1 MLEELPAIDFPR
13 PPFRGSVRLA
23 RDSKEGEFVEDKP
36 LVVGEEYE
44 RLGGKKL
51 SLIDVLAQSVG
62 FMGPVFA
69 SAFVLPLMFGFGF
82 SGRGAGTSSGLV
94 VLLSAIGVFALA
106 WIVSRYAK
114 KIHAAGALYDYVS
127 QGLGHTIGAASGWM
141 YYGGTIVLTTAL
153 GVLLGGYVHDNLLPV
168 VFGIEDPIFP
178 IWVWDA
184 ILALGLFAVLFLGVQ
199 LSTRVQLTLALI
211 SMAVVLIF
219 AITVIAD
226 LGGDNDFGKVFDPS
240 PEGGFSGILFGVLY
254 GVLAFVGF
262 ETAANLAEE
271 TVDPKRSI
279 PRAVLG
285 AVLIVGV
292 FYLILAYVEV
302 AGFGFD
308 LAVILDPAVASA
320 PLFALAD
327 PSSGFG
333 SEFWL
338 KTLLVVVFLDMLA
351 VYVGA
356 GVASTRGVFA
366 LARDR
371 RLPRMAASVSRHGTP
386 TGAILLLIAIQALWI
401 YLAEGNDTIFAL
413 PDLPHYFS
421 IFAWGAAF
429 GAFAIVVVYFVL
441 SVSGLVGLAKD
452 QGYAGV
458 VVAAFIGMVVSAGAM
473 FGSFYEV
480 PSPLW
485 LASLYALIWGLI
497 GLVVMLV
504 VRGRAPASEALA
516 ELRE

>member
-1 MLEELPAIDFPR
+1 
-13 PPFRGSVRLA
+13 
-23 RDSKEGEFVEDKP
+23 VEDKP

-62 FMGPVFA
+62 FMGPVFV

-82 SGRGAGTSSGLV
+82 AGRGAGTSAGLA
-94 VLLSAIGVFALA
+94 VLLSAIGIFALA

-114 KIHAAGALYDYVS
+114 KIHAAGSLYDYVT
-127 QGLGHTIGAASGWM
+127 QGLGLTIGAAAGWL
-141 YYGGTIVLTTAL
+141 YYSGTIVLTTAL
-153 GVLLGGYVHDNLLPV
+153 GVLLGGYVHDFLLPAFEV
-168 VFGIEDPIFP
+168 GPFFP

-184 ILALGLFAVLFLGVQ
+184 IFALGLFAVLYFGVQ
-199 LSTRVQLTLALI
+199 ISTRVQLTLALI
-211 SMAVVLIF
+211 SMAVVLVF
-219 AITVIAD
+219 LITVIAD

-271 TVDPKRSI
+271 TADPKRSI

-292 FYLILAYVEV
+292 FYLIAAYVEV

-308 LAVILDPAVASA
+308 LSVILDPAVASA

-327 PSSGFG
+327 PSSEFG

-338 KTLLVVVFLDMLA
+338 KTLLVVVLLDMLA
-351 VYVGA
+351 VYIGA

-371 RLPRMAASVSRHGTP
+371 RLPKMAASVSRHGTP
-386 TGAILLLIAIQALWI
+386 AGAIVLLIVIQALWI
-401 YLAEGNDTIFAL
+401 LLAEGNDTIFAL
-413 PDLPHYFS
+413 PEQPHYFS

-429 GAFAIVVVYFVL
+429 GAFALVVVYFVL

-452 QGYAGV
+452 EGYAGV
-458 VVAAFIGMVVSAGAM
+458 VVAAFVGMVVSAGAM
-473 FGSFYEV
+473 FGSFYKV

-485 LASLYALIWGLI
+485 LAALYAVIWGGI
-497 GLVVMLV
+497 GLVYMLA
-504 VRGRAPASEALA
+504 VRGREPASEALA
-516 ELRE
+516 ELRG

>member
-1 MLEELPAIDFPR
+1 M
-13 PPFRGSVRLA
+13 
-23 RDSKEGEFVEDKP
+23 EDKP

-44 RLGGKKL
+44 RLGSKTL

-82 SGRGAGTSSGLV
+82 SGRGAGTSTGLV
-94 VLLSAIGVFALA
+94 VLLSAIGIFALA

-127 QGLGHTIGAASGWM
+127 QGLGNTIGASAGWL

-153 GVLLGGYVHDNLLPV
+153 GVLLGGYVHDNLLPA
-168 VFGIEDPIFP
+168 FEIGPFFP
-178 IWVWDA
+178 VWVWDA
-184 ILALGLFAVLFLGVQ
+184 ILALGLFAVLYFGVQ
-199 LSTRVQLTLALI
+199 LSTRVQLTLALV

-219 AITVIAD
+219 VITVIID
-226 LGGDNDFGKVFDPS
+226 LGGDNDFAKVFDPS
-240 PEGGFSGILFGVLY
+240 PEGFGFSGILFGVLY

-271 TVDPKRSI
+271 TADPKRSI

-285 AVLIVGV
+285 AVVIVGV
-292 FYLILAYVEV
+292 FYLIVAYVEV

-308 LAVILDPAVASA
+308 LAVILSPEVAGA
-320 PLFALAD
+320 PLFALAA
-327 PSSGFG
+327 PGATEFG

-371 RLPRMAASVSRHGTP
+371 RLPKALAAVSSHGTP
-386 TGAILLLIAIQALWI
+386 TAAIALLIVIQALWI
-401 YLAEGNDTIFAL
+401 LLAEGNDTIFAL
-413 PDLPHYFS
+413 PDVPHYFS

-429 GAFAIVVVYFVL
+429 GAFALVVVYLVL
-441 SVSGLVGLAKD
+441 CVSGLVGLAKD
-452 QGYAGV
+452 PGYVGV
-458 VVAAFIGMVVSAGAM
+458 VVAAFIGMAVCVGAIY
-473 FGSFYEV
+473 GSFYKV

-485 LASLYALIWGLI
+485 LASLYAVIWGLI
-497 GLVVMLV
+497 GLVYMLL

>member
-1 MLEELPAIDFPR
+1 
-13 PPFRGSVRLA
+13 
-23 RDSKEGEFVEDKP
+23 VEDKP

-44 RLGGKKL
+44 RLGSKTL

-82 SGRGAGTSSGLV
+82 SGRGAGTSTGLV
-94 VLLSAIGVFALA
+94 VLLSAIGIFALA

-127 QGLGHTIGAASGWM
+127 QGLGNTIGASAGWL

-153 GVLLGGYVHDNLLPV
+153 GVLLGGYVHDNLLPA
-168 VFGIEDPIFP
+168 FEIGPFFP
-178 IWVWDA
+178 VWVWDA
-184 ILALGLFAVLFLGVQ
+184 ILALGLFAVLYFGVQ
-199 LSTRVQLTLALI
+199 LSTRVQLTLALV

-219 AITVIAD
+219 VITVIID
-226 LGGDNDFGKVFDPS
+226 LGGDNDFAKVFDPS
-240 PEGGFSGILFGVLY
+240 PEGFGFSGILFGVLY

-271 TVDPKRSI
+271 TADPKRSI

-285 AVLIVGV
+285 AVVIVGV
-292 FYLILAYVEV
+292 FYLIVAYVEV

-308 LAVILDPAVASA
+308 LAVILSPEVAGA
-320 PLFALAD
+320 PLFALAA
-327 PSSGFG
+327 PGATEFG

-371 RLPRMAASVSRHGTP
+371 RLPKALAAVSSHGTP
-386 TGAILLLIAIQALWI
+386 TAAIALLIVIQALWI
-401 YLAEGNDTIFAL
+401 LLAEGNDTIFAL
-413 PDLPHYFS
+413 PDVPHYFS

-429 GAFAIVVVYFVL
+429 GAFALVVVYLVL
-441 SVSGLVGLAKD
+441 CVSGLVGLAKD
-452 QGYAGV
+452 PGYVGV
-458 VVAAFIGMVVSAGAM
+458 VVAAFIGMAVCVGAIY
-473 FGSFYEV
+473 GSFYKV

-485 LASLYALIWGLI
+485 LASLYAVIWGLI
-497 GLVVMLV
+497 GLVYMLL

>member
-1 MLEELPAIDFPR
+1 M
-13 PPFRGSVRLA
+13 
-23 RDSKEGEFVEDKP
+23 EDKP

-62 FMGPVFA
+62 FMGPVFV

-127 QGLGHTIGAASGWM
+127 QGLGNTIGAAAGWL

-153 GVLLGGYVHDNLLPV
+153 GVLLGGYVHDNLLPA
-168 VFGIEDPIFP
+168 FEIGPFFP

-184 ILALGLFAVLFLGVQ
+184 ILALGLFAVLYFGVQ
-199 LSTRVQLTLALI
+199 LSTRLQLTLALV

-219 AITVIAD
+219 VITVIAD

-271 TVDPKRSI
+271 TATPKRSI

-285 AVLIVGV
+285 SVVIVGV
-292 FYLILAYVEV
+292 FYLIVAYVEV

-308 LAVILDPAVASA
+308 LAVILDPAVAGA
-320 PLFALAD
+320 PLFALAA
-327 PSSGFG
+327 PGATEFG

-371 RLPRMAASVSRHGTP
+371 RLPKMAASVSGHGTP
-386 TGAILLLIAIQALWI
+386 TGAIVLLIVIQALWI
-401 YLAEGNDTIFAL
+401 LLAEGNDTIFAL

-429 GAFAIVVVYFVL
+429 GAFALVVVYFVL
-441 SVSGLVGLAKD
+441 SVSGLIGLAKD
-452 QGYAGV
+452 EGYAGV
-458 VVAAFIGMVVSAGAM
+458 VVASFVGMVVSAGAI
-473 FGSFYEV
+473 FGSFYKV

-485 LASLYALIWGLI
+485 LAALYALIWGGI
-497 GLVVMLV
+497 GLVVMLA
-504 VRGRAPASEALA
+504 VRGRRPASEALA

>member
-1 MLEELPAIDFPR
+1 
-13 PPFRGSVRLA
+13 
-23 RDSKEGEFVEDKP
+23 VEDKP

-62 FMGPVFA
+62 FMGPVFV

-82 SGRGAGTSSGLV
+82 AGRGAGTSAGLA
-94 VLLSAIGVFALA
+94 VLLSAIGIFALA

-114 KIHAAGALYDYVS
+114 KIHAAGALYDYIS
-127 QGLGHTIGAASGWM
+127 QGLGKTIGAASGWL

-153 GVLLGGYVHDNLLPV
+153 GVLLGGYVHDSVLPA
-168 VFGIEDPIFP
+168 FEIGPFFP

-184 ILALGLFAVLFLGVQ
+184 IFALGLFAVLYFGVQ
-199 LSTRVQLTLALI
+199 ISTRVQLTLALV
-211 SMAVVLIF
+211 SMAVVLVF
-219 AITVIAD
+219 LITVIAD
-226 LGGDNDFGKVFDPS
+226 LGADNDFGKVFDPS

-271 TVDPKRSI
+271 TANPKRSI

-292 FYLILAYVEV
+292 FYLIAAYVEV

-338 KTLLVVVFLDMLA
+338 KTLLVVVLLDMLA

-371 RLPRMAASVSRHGTP
+371 RLPKMAASVSRYGTP
-386 TGAILLLIAIQALWI
+386 VGAIVLLIVIQALWI
-401 YLAEGNDTIFAL
+401 LLAEGNDTIFAL

-429 GAFAIVVVYFVL
+429 GAFALVVVYLVL

-452 QGYAGV
+452 EGYAGV
-458 VVAAFIGMVVSAGAM
+458 VVAAFVGMVVSAGAI
-473 FGSFYEV
+473 FGSFYKV

-485 LASLYALIWGLI
+485 LAALYALIWGGI
-497 GLVVMLV
+497 GLVYMLA
-504 VRGRAPASEALA
+504 VRGREPASEALA
-516 ELRE
+516 DLRE

>member
-1 MLEELPAIDFPR
+1 M
-13 PPFRGSVRLA
+13 
-23 RDSKEGEFVEDKP
+23 EDKP
-36 LVVGEEYE
+36 LVVTEEYE

-106 WIVSRYAK
+106 WIMSRYAK
-114 KIHAAGALYDYVS
+114 KIHAAGALYDYVT
-127 QGLGHTIGAASGWM
+127 QGLGKTVGASAGWL
-141 YYGGTIVLTTAL
+141 YYSGTIVLTTAL
-153 GVLLGGYVHDNLLPV
+153 GVLLGGYVHDSLLPE
-168 VFGIEDPIFP
+168 FEIGPFFP
-178 IWVWDA
+178 VWVWDA
-184 ILALGLFAVLFLGVQ
+184 ILALGLFAVLYFGVQ
-199 LSTRVQLTLALI
+199 ISTRVQLTLALI

-219 AITVIAD
+219 VITVIVD
-226 LGGDNDFGKVFDPS
+226 LGSDNDFAKVFDPT

-271 TVDPKRSI
+271 TADPKRSI

-292 FYLILAYVEV
+292 FYLIVAYVEV

-308 LAVILDPAVASA
+308 LAVILSPEVAGA
-320 PLFALAD
+320 PLFALAA
-327 PSSGFG
+327 PGATEFG

-338 KTLLVVVFLDMLA
+338 KTLLIVVFLDMLA
-351 VYVGA
+351 VYIGA

-371 RLPRMAASVSRHGTP
+371 RLPKGLASVSKYGTP
-386 TGAILLLIAIQALWI
+386 TAAIVLLIVIQAGWI
-401 YLAEGNDTIFAL
+401 WLAEGNDTIFAL
-413 PDLPHYFS
+413 PDVPHYFS

-429 GAFAIVVVYFVL
+429 GAFALIVVYLLL
-441 SVSGLVGLAKD
+441 SVGGLVGLRGD
-452 QGYAGV
+452 QGFGGV
-458 VVAAFIGMVVSAGAM
+458 VLAAIVGIAISIGAI
-473 FGSFYEV
+473 FGSFYKV

-485 LASLYALIWGLI
+485 LASLYALIWGGI
-497 GLVVMLV
+497 GLVYMLA

-516 ELRE
+516 ELRG